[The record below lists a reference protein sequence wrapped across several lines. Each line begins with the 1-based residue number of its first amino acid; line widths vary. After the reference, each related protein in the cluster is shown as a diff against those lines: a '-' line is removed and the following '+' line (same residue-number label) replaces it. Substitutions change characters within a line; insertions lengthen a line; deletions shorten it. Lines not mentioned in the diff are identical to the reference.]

1 MGAAEYID
9 GQTLVVLGAG
19 ESGVGAA
26 LLAKAQGIRVFVSDS
41 GPVADVYRQ
50 QLERA
55 GIPYEGGGHST
66 EALLLAAEVIKSPG
80 IPDKAP
86 LIQAFVAKGRPVISE
101 IEFAGRYTQARI
113 IGISGSNGKTTTAS
127 LTYHLLRTAGKKV
140 VLAGNVGD
148 SFAASVAAGDHPEVY
163 VLELSSFQLDGLRNF
178 HIDIAALLNITPDH
192 LDRYDYQ
199 MDNYIA
205 SKFRIAMNQRAEDLF
220 IYFAEDANL
229 RGGVDKFSVKARQQP
244 VSLADITGG
253 YIRAGAFTYDLS
265 TTALQGKHNA
275 INALFAVHMALAA
288 GAEPELLQA
297 GLDSFVPVPHRL
309 EKVAEIG
316 GVTYI
321 NDSKATNVDAV
332 YYALEAMDKPVIW
345 IAGGQDKGNDYA
357 ALEALVRG
365 RVRALVCLG
374 VDNSKLIAA
383 FGPLVETCVETQSA
397 AAAVAAARQLARS
410 GEVVLLSPA
419 CASFDLFTNYVDRG
433 EQFKKA
439 VLEMNNE
446 LYTR

>member
-1 MGAAEYID
+1 MEAAEWID

-26 LLAKAQGIRVFVSDS
+26 LLAQANGLRVFVSDS
-41 GPVADVYRQ
+41 GPIADTYRH

-55 GIPYEGGGHST
+55 GIPYEGGGHSAA
-66 EALLLAAEVIKSPG
+66 ALLSAAEVIKSPG

-86 LIQAFVAKGRPVISE
+86 LIQAFLAKGTPVISE
-101 IEFAGRYTQARI
+101 IEFAGRYSRARI

-127 LTYHLLRTAGKKV
+127 LTFHLLQTAGLSV
-140 VLAGNVGD
+140 ALAGNVGD
-148 SFAASVAAGDHPEVY
+148 SFAARVAAGDEPDVY
-163 VLELSSFQLDGLRNF
+163 VLELSSFQLDGLRDF

-192 LDRYDYQ
+192 LDRYDYK

-205 SKFRIAMNQRAEDLF
+205 SKFRIAMNQRSEDLF

-229 RGGVDKFSVKARQQP
+229 RGGVGRFAVKARQQP
-244 VSLADITGG
+244 ISLADIDGNC
-253 YIRAGAFTYDLS
+253 IRAGAYRYDLA
-265 TTALQGKHNA
+265 TTALRGKHNA

-288 GAEPELLQA
+288 GADPARLQA
-297 GLDSFVPVPHRL
+297 GLDTFVPVPHRL
-309 EKVAEIG
+309 EKVAEIA

-332 YYALEAMDKPVIW
+332 YYALEAMAGSVVW

-357 ALEALVRG
+357 VLEPLVRD

-374 VDNSKLIAA
+374 IDNSKLIAA
-383 FGPLVETCVETQSA
+383 FGSLVETCVETRSA

-419 CASFDLFTNYVDRG
+419 CASFDLFKNYVDRG
-433 EQFKKA
+433 DQFRKA
-439 VLEMNNE
+439 VLSINSE
-446 LYTR
+446 L